1 MAVNTNSLIQL
12 LDALEELLIEN
23 TAYAS
28 SVRVLEQFLPQAQGK
43 VAQVIASAK
52 ADPKIREHVRSRFAS
67 LRSQI
72 QTEANLEKVIE
83 ELLKAVPTKKV
94 H

>member
-1 MAVNTNSLIQL
+1 MAVNAKTLNQL

-23 TAYAS
+23 TAYAR
-28 SVRVLEQFLPQAQGK
+28 SVEVLEQHLPKAQGK
-43 VAQVIASAK
+43 VAQIVAQAK
-52 ADPKIREHVRSRFAS
+52 ADPKIREHARSRFAS

-72 QTEANLEKVIE
+72 LTEVNLEKVVD
-83 ELLKAVPTKKV
+83 ELLKVVPTKQV